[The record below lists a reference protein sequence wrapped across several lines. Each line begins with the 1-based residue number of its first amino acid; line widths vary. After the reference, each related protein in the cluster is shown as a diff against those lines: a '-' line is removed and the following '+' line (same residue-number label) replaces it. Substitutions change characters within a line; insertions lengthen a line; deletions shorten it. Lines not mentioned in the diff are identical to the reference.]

1 MTPDARSSRTHAAP
15 SPQPVARLPRI
26 LIADDSATHR
36 LLLEFMLDGE
46 YEVRIASD
54 GEAALECAASFQPDL
69 ALLDVVMPRMD
80 GLTACRRLR
89 ELPDGQR
96 MPIIL
101 VTSCRDEPDV
111 EAGYASG
118 CTDYIAKPVDR
129 FELLA
134 KVESWLAVCGSTN
147 GPLP

>member
-1 MTPDARSSRTHAAP
+1 MPARRAI
-15 SPQPVARLPRI
+15 ARPPRI

-46 YEVRIASD
+46 YEVRVASD

-80 GLTACRRLR
+80 GLTTCRRLR
-89 ELPDGQR
+89 ALPSGQR

-101 VTSCRDEPDV
+101 VTSRRDEPDV

-134 KVESWLAVCGSTN
+134 KIESWLAVYDSAEGKV
-147 GPLP
+147 P